1 MIILK
6 RFIKDFPQT
15 EYDFAFS
22 LMTEERQKS
31 VLKKRND
38 IQKKQTVLGEYLC
51 KKGIADFLGIDIHNI
66 RLTRTPE
73 GKPFAEGI
81 DVHFSISHSENL
93 AVCAVSDKPIGI
105 DCEYIRD
112 INLRLTKIACTDS
125 DREFIF
131 GTDDVQEQKNRFF
144 VVWTAKEAYFKF
156 LGTGI
161 TNLKSVS
168 YEDIKEN
175 CQTETEK
182 GYMIT
187 TYKKER
193 S

>member
-6 RFIKDFPQT
+6 KYIKDFSQA
-15 EYDFAFS
+15 EYGLAFS
-22 LMTEERQKS
+22 LMTEERKKS

-51 KKGIADFLGIDIHNI
+51 KTGISDFLGLDINNI
-66 RLTRTPE
+66 NLGRTPE
-73 GKPFAEGI
+73 GKPFAQDI
-81 DVHFSISHSENL
+81 DVHFSVSHSENL
-93 AVCAVSDKPIGI
+93 AVCAVSHNPIGI
-105 DCEYIRD
+105 DCEYMRD

-125 DREFIF
+125 DKDFIF
-131 GTDDVQEQKNRFF
+131 QTDDTNEQKNRFF
-144 VVWTAKEAYFKF
+144 MVWTAKEAYFKF

-168 YEDIKEN
+168 YNDIKEN
-175 CQTETEK
+175 CQTENEN

-187 TYKKER
+187 VYKK
-193 S
+193 

>member
-6 RFIKDFPQT
+6 RYIQGFSQA

-22 LMTEERQKS
+22 LMTEERQKA
-31 VLKKRND
+31 VLRIKNNIK
-38 IQKKQTVLGEYLC
+38 QKQTVLGEHLC
-51 KKGIADFLGIDIHNI
+51 KKGISDFLGIDINSIHLN
-66 RLTRTPE
+66 RTAE
-73 GKPFAEGI
+73 GKPFAEDL

-93 AVCAVSDKPIGI
+93 AVCAVSDNPIGI

-125 DREFIF
+125 DKEFIF
-131 GTDDVQEQKNRFF
+131 GTDDAYEQKHRFF
-144 VVWTAKEAYFKF
+144 IVWTAKEAYFKF

-168 YEDIKEN
+168 YSDIKDN
-175 CQTETEK
+175 CQTQTEK

-187 TYKKER
+187 VYKKER